1 MNRLATEEEMD
12 AQGLGPL
19 GGLSSLSSVADSSQ
33 QASTQSLFP
42 EYITGLAGVR
52 RPIDPTTGL
61 AYQTEVGGAPML
73 GWGGQQLGVRNGLIY
88 EGDRPVFGLS
98 GNQVL
103 RALPSQYG
111 QSIVHP
117 GTEDF
122 SRYTPEAL
130 AGFTIPTAPAPLQQI
145 QTTPAPSGYSQQ
157 DWDSMSQEARNLITR
172 PGALENRVG
181 DTREFVGDDI
191 QTYQKVGESGS
202 NWGGK
207 QITYQAYDAYG
218 NPGEQFTVNESGLA
232 EGMKIAAQMAA
243 SMAGTAGLGA
253 AIGTAMGIPA
263 QYASTFGNA
272 ILSSVA
278 SGSPNPL
285 AMAGLQVAGMGD
297 LVSAARII
305 NAAKSGDF
313 VSALT
318 GGMNLAGISDVGG
331 FTAQD
336 INAANKFAG
345 ALKSGDVTGLLSS
358 ANHFVNSPELGVAA
372 AASRLVTS
380 AQSGNINAIANAALK
395 FNDEL
400 GAVERAK
407 AIQAA
412 YADPSYRLQGSESLG
427 DRAAGTSA
435 ITGGLS
441 TSPGPLDVGS
451 VASADTIAGAAPT
464 GGLSAAGGAGTT
476 SSPLSGAATTTT
488 AATTDTTAVPAG
500 GLPQLGTTTQNL
512 LQHQAAEA
520 IAAMYPGQNLSW
532 VDQGWLSV
540 GAAYMRAYGPELG
553 ARYFQDAIQAN
564 RTLDRLQPPAELGP
578 VLNIEDIQ
586 NRGFSMQP
594 PAGYRFA
601 APGEPVSNFGYSPSG
616 DPVGLVQVITVTGR
630 RVSDEEAAR
639 IGADT
644 RGVETFGSS
653 GPEELGDIAGVEGTR
668 TADPQSGL
676 AGVVQAAVAPVAKG
690 VGEIVGYAGTGL
702 EALGLRD
709 NILSRAGGDMTS
721 YGVGITPRSVLNEQD
736 NIIKAISDA
745 DGALGKL
752 GAAVSAGFQNPRG
765 LMDWLVSE
773 GIQEIF
779 PLGTAAAVGRG
790 VTGAMKMR
798 YGDDLATRV
807 GLTSAVGTNASLD
820 AAESGLASYQ
830 SVYNELKNR
839 GYTDEQAA
847 SAASKSAAGSALITL
862 FTSAVSERPMVE
874 AITSKLPTSVGR
886 NMVREGVFGGLEE
899 GGQSIS
905 EQLGISG
912 RADMDTTLNAL
923 AIGSLIESGTAG
935 GISAAHNAGLGLSGQ
950 PAGGAT
956 GAATTPA
963 APGGAGG
970 LSGDTSATS
979 GGLPSDTGGQSSVSG
994 GLGDITAT
1002 GTTADTTQAGL
1013 PGGGDIAVQGG
1024 ADLSTGPTGGVQ
1036 GGLDGLTGG
1045 ADDITAISGP
1055 GSTAGLE
1062 GASALTGDTT
1072 GGLDIVP
1079 GGPGD
1084 ITATGPGF
1092 TSGTAAD
1099 TSGDTTTQ
1107 GGGLSGE
1114 AQSGLGAVSGGL
1126 GGASAPA
1133 QGDTTEVTQ
1142 GGGSAASGAD
1152 LSGAATQTG
1161 GLSGADTTTQTGGLS
1176 GADVTTQ
1183 GGLSSADTSTQ
1194 TGGLSSDVTSQI
1206 DARTNDLVNLGL
1218 DPSLAS
1224 QVALNEASSGTL
1236 PTTQSSTDTG
1246 NQITQTT
1253 SPAAGTES
1261 TTTTNSNTGSSTT
1274 QSVDTRTGSESTTT
1288 QDTSGNISNT
1298 ATGADTV
1305 TQTQVSPASDTT
1317 TQTATDT
1324 ATGSTTQTA
1333 TSPTTDTTTTT
1344 NADTTTQVT
1353 ADTNTG
1359 TETDTATDQNTGAT
1373 TQVETNPN
1381 TGTTTQVETNPNTGT
1396 TTQTET
1402 NSNTGTTTQTET
1414 NADTGV
1420 TTQVETNPNTT
1431 TTTETNPN
1439 TGITTQTTTDTN
1451 TGVTTQTETNQE
1463 TGTTTTVETNPNTN
1477 TQTTTSVDTNTN
1489 TTTTVVVDTTTN
1501 QVIDVQT
1508 KTNVE
1513 PPEVQEEVIGG
1524 LPPSPPGLTTSGL
1537 PPPPPPPPP
1546 PSAPPPAPPPP
1557 VSQPAPPPVS
1567 QPPVSPPR
1575 PRQSALFGAGAM
1587 QFQPYWLR
1595 SDPGFLSTPEVQEGT
1610 KLASLHQLAEQLDP
1624 NLLALMASQGLQIP
1638 AASQAEPQAVE
1649 QERPARTY
1657 FNPEDL
1663 PPEEKFASGGS
1674 ARPLSA
1680 RPLSAWTDPFAKLQ
1694 AEFAP
1699 MGQSVLQGTGSRRK
1713 TLQLAP
1719 LRQMAEQEER
1729 GMAKGGLPSKYR
1741 EAAPPGHKPEF
1752 ITGLTGFYADGRG
1765 TGQSDDIP
1773 AMLHDGDYV
1782 MDADTV
1788 AALGDGSSK
1797 AGRQALEQFRTQV
1810 PHRHSTGGSA
1820 VPAKIADGEYVLPE
1834 SFVTALGDGDNQK
1847 GAKMLDQLRQRLRM
1861 HKRSAPASKIP
1872 PKAKSP
1878 LDYLRGTKG

>member
-1 MNRLATEEEMD
+1 
-12 AQGLGPL
+12 
-19 GGLSSLSSVADSSQ
+19 
-33 QASTQSLFP
+33 
-42 EYITGLAGVR
+42 
-52 RPIDPTTGL
+52 
-61 AYQTEVGGAPML
+61 
-73 GWGGQQLGVRNGLIY
+73 
-88 EGDRPVFGLS
+88 
-98 GNQVL
+98 
-103 RALPSQYG
+103 
-111 QSIVHP
+111 
-117 GTEDF
+117 
-122 SRYTPEAL
+122 
-130 AGFTIPTAPAPLQQI
+130 
-145 QTTPAPSGYSQQ
+145 
-157 DWDSMSQEARNLITR
+157 
-172 PGALENRVG
+172 
-181 DTREFVGDDI
+181 
-191 QTYQKVGESGS
+191 
-202 NWGGK
+202 
-207 QITYQAYDAYG
+207 
-218 NPGEQFTVNESGLA
+218 
-232 EGMKIAAQMAA
+232 
-243 SMAGTAGLGA
+243 
-253 AIGTAMGIPA
+253 
-263 QYASTFGNA
+263 
-272 ILSSVA
+272 
-278 SGSPNPL
+278 
-285 AMAGLQVAGMGD
+285 
-297 LVSAARII
+297 
-305 NAAKSGDF
+305 
-313 VSALT
+313 
-318 GGMNLAGISDVGG
+318 
-331 FTAQD
+331 
-336 INAANKFAG
+336 
-345 ALKSGDVTGLLSS
+345 
-358 ANHFVNSPELGVAA
+358 
-372 AASRLVTS
+372 
-380 AQSGNINAIANAALK
+380 
-395 FNDEL
+395 
-400 GAVERAK
+400 
-407 AIQAA
+407 
-412 YADPSYRLQGSESLG
+412 
-427 DRAAGTSA
+427 
-435 ITGGLS
+435 
-441 TSPGPLDVGS
+441 
-451 VASADTIAGAAPT
+451 
-464 GGLSAAGGAGTT
+464 
-476 SSPLSGAATTTT
+476 
-488 AATTDTTAVPAG
+488 
-500 GLPQLGTTTQNL
+500 
-512 LQHQAAEA
+512 
-520 IAAMYPGQNLSW
+520 
-532 VDQGWLSV
+532 
-540 GAAYMRAYGPELG
+540 
-553 ARYFQDAIQAN
+553 
-564 RTLDRLQPPAELGP
+564 
-578 VLNIEDIQ
+578 
-586 NRGFSMQP
+586 MQP
-594 PAGYRFA
+594 PAWYRYA
-601 APGEPVSNFGYSPSG
+601 APGETASQFGYSPSG
-616 DPVGLVQVITVTGR
+616 DPVGLVQAITIIGK

-639 IGADT
+639 IAADT

-653 GPEELGDIAGVEGTR
+653 GPEELGDIAGVERTR

-676 AGVVQAAVAPVAKG
+676 AGAVQATVAPFAKG
-690 VGEIVGYAGTGL
+690 AGEIIGYAGTGL

-709 NILSRAGGDMTS
+709 NILSRAGGDLTS

-765 LMDWLVSE
+765 LMDWLVSN
-773 GIQEIF
+773 GFQEIF

-798 YGDDLATRV
+798 YGDDLATRI

-1062 GASALTGDTT
+1062 GVSALTGDTT

-1092 TSGTAAD
+1092 TAGTAAD

-1107 GGGLSGE
+1107 
-1114 AQSGLGAVSGGL
+1114 V
-1126 GGASAPA
+1126 
-1133 QGDTTEVTQ
+1133 
-1142 GGGSAASGAD
+1142 
-1152 LSGAATQTG
+1152 
-1161 GLSGADTTTQTGGLS
+1161 
-1176 GADVTTQ
+1176 
-1183 GGLSSADTSTQ
+1183 GGLSSSNTSTQ
-1194 TGGLSSDVTSQI
+1194 TGGLSSDVVSQI
-1206 DARTNDLVNLGL
+1206 DGRTNDLVNLGL

-1288 QDTSGNISNT
+1288 QDTAGNLSNT

-1324 ATGSTTQTA
+1324 ATGNTTQTA

-1402 NSNTGTTTQTET
+1402 NSNTQTQTQTET
-1414 NADTGV
+1414 NSNTGV
-1420 TTQVETNPNTT
+1420 TTQVTTN
-1431 TTTETNPN
+1431 
-1439 TGITTQTTTDTN
+1439 TN
-1451 TGVTTQTETNQE
+1451 TGVTTQTQTNSE

-1477 TQTTTSVDTNTN
+1477 TQTTTVVDRETSTQ
-1489 TTTTVVVDTTTN
+1489 TTIVVDTEDN
-1501 QVIDVQT
+1501 RVVDVKVT
-1508 KTNVE
+1508 PVTEE
-1513 PPEVQEEVIGG
+1513 PPVVPEVRPSEEPPAPPPP
-1524 LPPSPPGLTTSGL
+1524 LPPSPPPAS
-1537 PPPPPPPPP
+1537 PPPVSPPP
-1546 PSAPPPAPPPP
+1546 APPPAPPG
-1557 VSQPAPPPVS
+1557 VL
-1567 QPPVSPPR
+1567 PR
-1575 PRQSALFGAGAM
+1575 LGGAALFGASAG
-1587 QFQPYWLR
+1587 QFRPYWLN
-1595 SDPGFLSTPEVQEGT
+1595 SDPGFLQTPEAQDPMQLTELQQLAQQLNPELLAVMAAQGLPVPTMSPTQTMAPPPAERPLPTYFEPDDLPREEGT
-1610 KLASLHQLAEQLDP
+1610 
-1624 NLLALMASQGLQIP
+1624 G
-1638 AASQAEPQAVE
+1638 
-1649 QERPARTY
+1649 
-1657 FNPEDL
+1657 
-1663 PPEEKFASGGS
+1663 FASGGS
-1674 ARPLSA
+1674 ASKR
-1680 RPLSAWTDPFAKLQ
+1680 SAWVDPFTELQ
-1694 AEFAP
+1694 AAFAP
-1699 MGQSVLQGTGSRRK
+1699 MGAAMLRGSGSRRK
-1713 TLQLAP
+1713 PLTLSPLMQLS
-1719 LRQMAEQEER
+1719 EQKEL

-1741 EAAPPGHKPEF
+1741 EAAPPGHNPEF